1 MVNNSVKLAF
11 VLAELKVRN
20 LDGNKCGTG
29 AQKKSQSYEVR
40 CGSHTTA
47 NRSHENA

>member
-20 LDGNKCGTG
+20 LDGNKCRTG
-29 AQKKSQSYEVR
+29 AQKKSQSYRVR
-40 CGSHTTA
+40 CGSHTTG
-47 NRSHENA
+47 NRSEEDA